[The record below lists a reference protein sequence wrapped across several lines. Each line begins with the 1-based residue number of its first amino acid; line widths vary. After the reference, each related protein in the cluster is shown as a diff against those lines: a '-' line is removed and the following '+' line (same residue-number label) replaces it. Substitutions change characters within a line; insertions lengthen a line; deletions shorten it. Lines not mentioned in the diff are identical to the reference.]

1 MILLL
6 ICIKKIEISGICIS
20 EKKNLIDR
28 YKKWRQVQI
37 EILLTVMKNGA
48 KFKNSKK
55 NNRYKMLAWCQK
67 ILIEA
72 SIYYHYKYNSK
83 IKLHYTIYTHKIH
96 NYPPP
101 PQYAINAK
109 CSRVYAIKINRMWHK
124 DKYSIG
130 DVIQYNFI

>member
-48 KFKNSKK
+48 KRKNSKK
-55 NNRYKMLAWCQK
+55 K
-67 ILIEA
+67 
-72 SIYYHYKYNSK
+72 
-83 IKLHYTIYTHKIH
+83 
-96 NYPPP
+96 
-101 PQYAINAK
+101 
-109 CSRVYAIKINRMWHK
+109 
-124 DKYSIG
+124 
-130 DVIQYNFI
+130 